1 MRHYIITP
9 FCAICENREETAG
22 MIADVITKSDTA
34 RTAYDVF
41 CAGNEF
47 YYEEDDAGF
56 EEWATYEA
64 YDLLDKAERCGRSA
78 AYGVTVYADEE
89 ADALAQRAAD
99 AFDSWLV
106 EEVRVDLFC
115 AIYNGGEEL
124 EWLLEQLH
132 DLTHEV
138 DPEEAE
144 KILALVEDISR
155 FDRERRPA

>member
-1 MRHYIITP
+1 MRYYTTTP

-22 MIADVITKSDTA
+22 MIADVITESDSA
-34 RTAYDVF
+34 RTAYSVF

-64 YDLLDKAERCGRSA
+64 YDLLDQAEKSGRSA
-78 AYGVTVYADEE
+78 AYGVTIYANER
-89 ADALAQRAAD
+89 ADALTQRTVD
-99 AFDSWLV
+99 EFDPWPA
-106 EEVRVDLFC
+106 EETRVAVFC
-115 AIYNGGEEL
+115 AIFNGGEEL

-132 DLTHEV
+132 DLTHDV
-138 DPEEAE
+138 DPDEAE

>member
-1 MRHYIITP
+1 MRYYIPTP

-22 MIADVITKSDTA
+22 MIADVIADGDAA
-34 RTAYDVF
+34 RTAYSVF

-47 YYEEDDAGF
+47 YHEEDDAGL

-78 AYGVTVYADEE
+78 AYGVTVYASEE
-89 ADALAQRAAD
+89 AAALEERASD
-99 AFDSWLV
+99 AFDPWRGPDA
-106 EEVRVDLFC
+106 RVAVFC

-132 DLTHEV
+132 DLIHDV

-144 KILALVEDISR
+144 KILALVEDISH
-155 FDRERRPA
+155 FDGERRPA